1 MKSTSRHIWKADI
14 LVTSSGTLGG
24 LANLE
29 VNDVFVLLRNKII
42 LGLDVDNV
50 TKNVNFKLS
59 VMGK

>member
-1 MKSTSRHIWKADI
+1 M
-14 LVTSSGTLGG
+14 VTSSGTLGG